1 MLEEVCIYLEGRMAS
16 GCSSY
21 TSLLTMPENERGQYL
36 GLAIGFEVRRD
47 MATGSDGGRQHWY
60 LRMAEAKRTDD
71 RDDFLSAMLMND
83 CWKKR
88 FLHGI
93 QGMVVGRSL
102 CLQAVALRKV
112 GKIYMG

>member
-1 MLEEVCIYLEGRMAS
+1 ML
-16 GCSSY
+16 
-21 TSLLTMPENERGQYL
+21 ENERGQYL
-36 GLAIGFEVRRD
+36 GLAIGFEVRRG
-47 MATGSDGGRQHWY
+47 MATGLDGGRQHWY